1 MKIFLLGIGGSGK
14 TTFSKQ
20 MQIIHQGSFS
30 VERAQGY
37 RGVLLT
43 NILIGLKDIGSKTK
57 DLEKGELYKK
67 SRWIQ
72 DLDESQVEW
81 DNDLVETTKALWN
94 DTGYQDTWK
103 EIKDNVIIQMEYLM
117 ENIDRYIQPDFVPSN
132 EDILRARHR
141 TTGESISTFED
152 AKHIWNLIDVG
163 GQYSERQKWEGFFS
177 EHLPNAIIFFLAI
190 DEYNVP
196 NTELKTEDLKTKFEL
211 SLDVFRQIMCGDG
224 PVADYKI
231 CRIVFL
237 NKVDIFEEK
246 IKDDRKFAEFKE
258 ALGYEGENKLN
269 DCTSF
274 ILKKLESINAQE
286 KKMELKAHV
295 TNALDTEMMKKVT
308 SDIKSSIITGTLK
321 DLGMI

>member
-1 MKIFLLGIGGSGK
+1 
-14 TTFSKQ
+14 
-20 MQIIHQGSFS
+20 MQIIHQGSFT

-37 RGVLLT
+37 RSVLLT

-57 DLEKGELYKK
+57 DLESGDLYKK

-72 DLDESQVEW
+72 DLDESLVEW
-81 DNDLVETTKALWN
+81 DDDLVDTTKRLWN
-94 DTGYQDTWK
+94 DTGYQNTWK

-117 ENIDRYIQPDFVPSN
+117 ENIDRFVQPDFVPSN

-163 GQYSERQKWEGFFS
+163 GQFSERQKWEDFFN
-177 EHLPNAIIFFLAI
+177 EHRPHAIIFFLAI

-196 NTELKTEDLKTKFEL
+196 NTELKTDYLKTKFEL
-211 SLDVFRQIMCGDG
+211 SLDVFRKNMCGGG
-224 PVADYKI
+224 PVADHKL

-258 ALGYEGENKLN
+258 ALGYDGGRTVKE
-269 DCTSF
+269 CTDF
-274 ILKKLESINAQE
+274 ILKKLVAINDQE
-286 KKMELKAHV
+286 ELRVHV

-308 SDIKSSIITGTLK
+308 NDIKSSIITGTLK